1 MESIVHIRWTDRC
14 TSIIIREEI
23 ITSVNHP
30 DDHHH
35 EKRSTMELI
44 ALLAAVVAVNA
55 IARRWGVDSR
65 DGRDWCEP
73 S

>member
-1 MESIVHIRWTDRC
+1 MILS
-14 TSIIIREEI
+14 EI
-23 ITSVNHP
+23 ITAVNHG

-44 ALLAAVVAVNA
+44 ALLAAVVAINA
-55 IARRWGVDSR
+55 IVRRWGVDSR
-65 DGRDWCEP
+65 DGCDWCGH